1 MAPITTGNF
10 PKALL
15 PGVKDWFGAEY
26 KQLPLIWNK
35 IFTEVDSDSNYEEY
49 VETTGLGLASI
60 KPEGSSIVYDSHTQG
75 PVTRINNNV
84 YGLGFIIT
92 EEAVDDN
99 KYAKLTKVR
108 SRMLARAM
116 RTTKEIVHANVLNR
130 AFNSSYVGGDGKE
143 LIATD
148 HPSLAGNWSNELT
161 VAADL
166 SEASLEDMA
175 TQMSLAVDGRGHHY
189 AISPKT
195 LVVHPANQF
204 EAYRILNS
212 MGRVGS
218 ADNDIN
224 AIKAMGLFPG
234 GVIVNPYLTDP
245 DAWFVI
251 SDLAGDNGL
260 VSLKRK
266 ALEVRD
272 DNDFDTSNAKF
283 KATERYGVGWVDPRI
298 IWGSAGA

>member
-26 KQLPLIWNK
+26 KQLPSFWDK
-35 IFTEVDSDSNYEEY
+35 IFTVVDSDSNYEEY
-49 VETTGLGLASI
+49 VETTGLGLAVV
-60 KPEGSSIVYDSHTQG
+60 KPEGASITYDSHQQG
-75 PVTRINNNV
+75 PTTRINNTV
-84 YGLGFIIT
+84 YALGFIIT
-92 EEAVDDN
+92 EEAIDDG
-99 KYAKLTKVR
+99 KYMKLTRIR

-116 RTTKEIVHANVLNR
+116 RQTKEIVHANVLNR

-148 HPSLAGNWSNELT
+148 HPSLAGTWSNELT

-166 SEASLEDMA
+166 SEASLEDLA

-189 AISPKT
+189 AIGPKT

-204 EAYRILNS
+204 EAYRILKS
-212 MGRVGS
+212 VGRVGS
-218 ADNDIN
+218 SDNDIN
-224 AIKAMGLFPG
+224 AIKAMGLFSG
-234 GVIVNPYLTDP
+234 GVIVNPFLTDP
-245 DAWFVI
+245 DAWFVL
-251 SDLAGDNGL
+251 SDLSGDNGL
-260 VSLKRK
+260 ISQKRK
-266 ALEVRD
+266 EMRVRD

-283 KATERYGVGWVDPRI
+283 KADERYGVGWGDPRV

>member
-26 KQLPLIWNK
+26 KQLPSFWDK
-35 IFTEVDSDSNYEEY
+35 IFTVVDSDSNYEEY
-49 VETTGLGLASI
+49 VETTGLGLATI
-60 KPEGSSIVYDSHTQG
+60 KPEGASITYDSHTQG
-75 PVTRINNNV
+75 PVTRITNNV
-84 YGLGFIIT
+84 YALGFIIT
-92 EEAVDDN
+92 EEAIDDN
-99 KYAKLTKVR
+99 KYMKLAKIR

-116 RTTKEIVHANVLNR
+116 RQTKEIVHANVLNR

-148 HPSLAGNWSNELT
+148 HPSLAGTWSNELT

-166 SEASLEDMA
+166 SEASLEDLA
-175 TQMSLAVDGRGHHY
+175 TQMSLATDGRGHHY
-189 AISPKT
+189 AIGPQT

-204 EAYRILNS
+204 EAYRILKS
-212 MGRVGS
+212 VGRVGS
-218 ADNDIN
+218 SDNDIN
-224 AIKAMGLFPG
+224 AIKAMGLFSG
-234 GVIVNPYLTDP
+234 GVIVNPFLTDP

-251 SDLAGDNGL
+251 SDLSGDNGL
-260 VSLKRK
+260 ISQKRK
-266 ALEVRD
+266 EMRVRD

-283 KATERYGVGWVDPRI
+283 KADERYGVGWGDARI